1 MASRI
6 DLPAIAVGTTA
17 TLAAVGLAR
26 LAYTPLLPA
35 VIHHG
40 WFLSSQAVY
49 LGAANLLG
57 YLLGALMAYRLSERF
72 DARRL
77 MAAAFLG
84 IVLSFVLCSLPGAFS
99 WFFFWRF
106 VSGFTGGIL
115 MVVGPSVALTDTP
128 PERKTA
134 VASFV
139 FTGIGMGAILSAT
152 VIPMLLSFSLT
163 GAWLILGV
171 ITLLAGLL
179 CDWGL
184 RKLAATQTTTTSH
197 QTSTDSSAV
206 PALSLAALLVVIA
219 YGFDAAGFIP
229 HTAFWVDFLDREK
242 SLGTSAASFQWLL
255 FGIGAI
261 VGPLVAGFLGNRLG
275 WHRSLALGFFIKAL
289 AIAIPLLS
297 ISFFWRSASSLIV
310 GVMVTGLVAL
320 TSGRVMELV
329 GPAGYKR
336 VWGIGAVSFSSA
348 QALSGY
354 GMSALYG
361 VLGSYV
367 PLFAI
372 GSMLLA
378 SGCLLI
384 MLTPKAQTSPAVATL
399 ALCKKGN

>member
-1 MASRI
+1 MVTRT
-6 DLPAIAVGTTA
+6 DLPAIAVGMSA

-35 VIHHG
+35 VIYHG

-57 YLLGALMAYRLSERF
+57 YLLGSLMAYRLSERF
-72 DARRL
+72 EARGL
-77 MAAAFLG
+77 LGIAFLG
-84 IVLSFVLCSLPGAFS
+84 VVLSFILCSLPGAFV

-106 VSGFTGGIL
+106 VSGVAGGIL
-115 MVVGPSVALTDTP
+115 MVVGPSLALMAASTG
-128 PERKTA
+128 RKTA

-152 VIPMLLSFSLT
+152 VVPLLLGISLT
-163 GAWLILGV
+163 GAWLVLGML
-171 ITLLAGLL
+171 TLLAGLA

-184 RKLAATQTTTTSH
+184 RRIRIQQDETPMQQATM
-197 QTSTDSSAV
+197 DSSPVQAI
-206 PALSLAALLVVIA
+206 SIAAFIVVIA
-219 YGFDAAGFIP
+219 YGFDAAGFVP
-229 HTAFWVDFLDREK
+229 HTAFWVDFLEREK

-261 VGPLVAGFLGNRLG
+261 VGPMVAGFLGNRLG
-275 WHRSLALGFFIKAL
+275 WHRSLALGFFIKAA

-329 GPAGYKR
+329 GPTAYKR
-336 VWGIGAVSFSSA
+336 VWGMGAASFSSA

-361 VLGSYV
+361 ILGSYV

-372 GSMLLA
+372 GSILLA
-378 SGCLLI
+378 SGGLLI
-384 MLTPKAQTSPAVATL
+384 MLTPKAHISPAATTL
-399 ALCKKGN
+399 ALYKKES

>member
-1 MASRI
+1 MTRRT
-6 DLPAIAVGTTA
+6 DLPAIAVGMSA

-57 YLLGALMAYRLSERF
+57 YLLGSLMAYRLSERF
-72 DARRL
+72 AARGL
-77 MAAAFLG
+77 LGTAFLG
-84 IVLSFVLCSLPGAFS
+84 VVLSFILCSLPGPFV
-99 WFFFWRF
+99 WFFCWRF
-106 VSGFTGGIL
+106 VSGIAGGIL
-115 MVVGPSVALTDTP
+115 MVVGPSVALMAASTG
-128 PERKTA
+128 RKTA

-152 VIPMLLSFSLT
+152 VVPLLLSFSLT
-163 GAWLILGV
+163 GAWVTLGALS
-171 ITLLAGLL
+171 LLAGLA

-184 RKLAATQTTTTSH
+184 RQIRTHQAVITTQ
-197 QTSTDSSAV
+197 SSADTLPV
-206 PALSLAALLVVIA
+206 QTVGIAALIVVVA
-219 YGFDAAGFIP
+219 YGFDAAGFVP
-229 HTAFWVDFLDREK
+229 HTVFWVDFLDREK
-242 SLGTSAASFQWLL
+242 ALGTHAASFQWLL

-261 VGPLVAGFLGNRLG
+261 VGPMVAGFLGNRLG
-275 WHRSLALGFFIKAL
+275 WHRSLALGFFIKAA

-297 ISFFWRSASSLIV
+297 ISFFWRSTSSLIV

-329 GPAGYKR
+329 GPTTYKR
-336 VWGIGAVSFSSA
+336 VWGMAAASFSSA

-361 VLGSYV
+361 LLGSYV

-372 GSMLLA
+372 GSILLA
-378 SGCLLI
+378 SGGLLI
-384 MLTPKAQTSPAVATL
+384 MLTPKAHISPAAATL
-399 ALCKKGN
+399 ALCKKEN